1 MQTIPSLAHAARA
14 LLACSLAVTAVAQA
28 QPQAEGYPNKPVKV
42 IVPFSAGGV
51 VDSVARIISDK
62 LSSQY
67 GKPFI
72 VENKTG
78 AGGSIGTDYVAK
90 SAPDGYTLLAVSPSH
105 AVAPALQKSITWNP
119 VRDFKAIAG
128 FGYVPNIIVVHP
140 SLPAKTMAEFIALA
154 KKSDPPLTYATAG
167 LGTSNHLSGELL
179 AQEAKISL
187 AHVPY
192 KGQSEALNDLLSGRV
207 NMMPLTSALAIPHV
221 KSGKLRALAVTTAKR
236 SSASPDLP
244 TVAEAAQLPNYN
256 VGTWFGFVAPAK
268 TPAPVLQ
275 KLSADIAQILAQPD
289 VKTKLE
295 SLGMELAPQ
304 NAAQF
309 DSFIAQ
315 ESEKWGKVIKQA
327 GIEPN

>member
-1 MQTIPSLAHAARA
+1 MQQIRFFILVCGIAVSAFAHAQD
-14 LLACSLAVTAVAQA
+14 LAN
-28 QPQAEGYPNKPVKV
+28 GYPKKPVKV

-51 VDSVARIISDK
+51 VDSIARIVSDK
-62 LSSQY
+62 LSTQY

-78 AGGSIGTDYVAK
+78 AGGSIGTDFVAK

-105 AVAPALQKSITWNP
+105 AVTPALQKSISWNP

-140 SLPAKTMAEFIALA
+140 SVPAKNMSEFVELA
-154 KKSDPPLTYATAG
+154 KKSSPSLTYATAG

-179 AQEAKISL
+179 TQEAKIPL
-187 AHVPY
+187 THVPY
-192 KGQSEALNDLLSGRV
+192 KGQSDALNDLLSGRV
-207 NMMPLTSALAIPHV
+207 SMMPLTSALAIPHI

-236 SSASPDLP
+236 SSATPELP
-244 TVAEAAQLPNYN
+244 TVAESANLPNYS

-268 TPAPVLQ
+268 TPASVLQ
-275 KLSADIAQILAQPD
+275 KLSADIERILAQPD
-289 VKTKLE
+289 VKTKLQ
-295 SLGMELAPQ
+295 SIGMELAPQ
-304 NAAQF
+304 TAQQF
-309 DSFIAQ
+309 DTFVAQ
-315 ESEKWGKVIKQA
+315 ENDKWSKVIKQA

>member
-1 MQTIPSLAHAARA
+1 MQTTSHFAPAARA
-14 LLACSLAVTAVAQA
+14 LLACSLALAAVAHA
-28 QPQAEGYPNKPVKV
+28 QPQAEGYPSKPVKV

-51 VDSVARIISDK
+51 VDSVARIISER
-62 LSSQY
+62 LSTQY

-90 SAPDGYTLLAVSPSH
+90 SAADGYTLLVVSPSH
-105 AVAPALQKSITWNP
+105 AVAPALQKSISWNP

-207 NMMPLTSALAIPHV
+207 NMMPLTSALAIAHV
-221 KSGKLRALAVTTAKR
+221 KSGKLRALAVTTANR

-268 TPAPVLQ
+268 TPAPVLH

-309 DSFIAQ
+309 DTFIAQ
-315 ESEKWGKVIKQA
+315 ESEKWGNVIKQA

>member
-1 MQTIPSLAHAARA
+1 MQTTSHLAPAARA
-14 LLACSLAVTAVAQA
+14 LLACSLALAAVAHA
-28 QPQAEGYPNKPVKV
+28 QPQAEGYPSKPVKV

-51 VDSVARIISDK
+51 VDSVARIISER
-62 LSSQY
+62 LSTQY

-90 SAPDGYTLLAVSPSH
+90 SAADGYTLLVVSPSH
-105 AVAPALQKSITWNP
+105 AVAPALQKSISWNP

-207 NMMPLTSALAIPHV
+207 NMMPLTSALAIAHV
-221 KSGKLRALAVTTAKR
+221 KSGKLRALAVTTANR

-268 TPAPVLQ
+268 TPAPVLH

-309 DSFIAQ
+309 DTFIAQ
-315 ESEKWGKVIKQA
+315 ESEKWGNVIKQA

>member
-1 MQTIPSLAHAARA
+1 MQTLSPIAHAART
-14 LLACSLAVTAVAQA
+14 LLACSLVVNAAAHA
-28 QPQAEGYPNKPVKV
+28 QPAADGYPNKPVKV

-51 VDSVARIISDK
+51 VDSVARIISDR

-105 AVAPALQKSITWNP
+105 AVAPALQKSLTWDP

-154 KKSDPPLTYATAG
+154 KKSDPSLTYATAG

-244 TVAEAAQLPNYN
+244 TVAESAQLPNYN
-256 VGTWFGFVAPAK
+256 VGTWFGFVAPSK

-275 KLSADIAQILAQPD
+275 KLSADIDKILAQPE
-289 VKTKLE
+289 VRTKLE
-295 SLGMELAPQ
+295 SLGMEMAPQ
-304 NAAQF
+304 NAQQF

-315 ESEKWGKVIKQA
+315 ERDKWRAVIQQA

>member
-1 MQTIPSLAHAARA
+1 MQKTKFLV
-14 LLACSLAVTAVAQA
+14 LACGLAISAFTHAQDGA
-28 QPQAEGYPNKPVKV
+28 DGYPKKPVKV
-42 IVPFSAGGV
+42 IVPFTAGGV
-51 VDSVARIISDK
+51 VDSVARIVSDK

-67 GKPFI
+67 GTPFI

-140 SLPAKTMAEFIALA
+140 SVPAKSMSEFVELA
-154 KKSDPPLTYATAG
+154 KKSSPPLTYATAG
-167 LGTSNHLSGELL
+167 LGTSNHLSGEML
-179 AQEAKISL
+179 AQEAKIPL
-187 AHVPY
+187 THVPY
-192 KGQSEALNDLLSGRV
+192 KGQSDALNDLLSGRV
-207 NMMPLTSALAIPHV
+207 SMMPLTSALAIPHV

-236 SSASPDLP
+236 SSATPDLP
-244 TVAEAAQLPNYN
+244 TVAESANLPNYS

-275 KLSADIAQILAQPD
+275 KLSADIEKILAQPD
-289 VKTKLE
+289 VKAKLQ
-295 SLGMELAPQ
+295 SIGMELAPQ
-304 NAAQF
+304 TSQQF

-315 ESEKWGKVIKQA
+315 ENSKWSKVIKQA